1 MSFKKT
7 SSIFNVG
14 ASVTESAANTFTEQQ
29 VTLPLS
35 SLDRE
40 VFVMTDVQISGGNV
54 VAAGG
59 VTASTDVQVT
69 KTSQVGLLSIAD
81 PDVLGKMQ
89 IKLDDNLGLGAS
101 VIEDRHPGNSF
112 STGTDRDY
120 LAIIATPNFF
130 ISTVS
135 LAQAGPLT
143 AAARITGYRAKASA
157 DTYAAL
163 VTEELN
169 S

>member
-7 SSIFNVG
+7 SSVFNVG
-14 ASVTESAANTFTEQQ
+14 ASVTESAANTFTQEQ

-40 VFVMTDVQISGGNV
+40 VFIMTDVQMSGGNIIGS
-54 VAAGG
+54 AG
-59 VTASTDVQVT
+59 VSATSDVQVT
-69 KTSQVGLLSIAD
+69 KTSQTGLLGIND
-81 PDVLGKMQ
+81 PDILGKL
-89 IKLDDNLGLGAS
+89 ITKIDNNVPTGPA
-101 VIEDRHPGNSF
+101 VMEDRHPGNSF

-130 ISTVS
+130 IATVS
-135 LAQAGPLT
+135 SNQAGALS
-143 AAARITGYRAKASA
+143 AQCRITGYRAKANA

>member
-7 SSIFNVG
+7 SAIFNVG
-14 ASVTESAANTFTEQQ
+14 ASVTESAANTYTQAQ

-40 VFVMTDVQISGGNV
+40 VFILTDVQMSGGNV
-54 VAAGG
+54 ATAPGG
-59 VTASTDVQVT
+59 VGSSDVQVT
-69 KTSQVGLLSIAD
+69 KTSQANLLTIAD
-81 PDVLGKMQ
+81 PDVIGRMS
-89 IKLDDNLGLGAS
+89 IKLDDSAGLGPA
-101 VIEDRHPGNSF
+101 VVEDRHPGNSF

-120 LAIIATPNFF
+120 LAVIATPNFF
-130 ISTVS
+130 ISTASVG
-135 LAQAGPLT
+135 QAAPLS
-143 AAARITGYRAKASA
+143 AAARLTGYRAKATA